1 VHDCLLILRISL
13 CKVLIFLYIY
23 IREIDSSI
31 KLVSPGS
38 ILLNGLLLST
48 VLGAI
53 GSILLIGFSD
63 PMISHVFGSDVANI
77 PARVCAVEYL
87 RVRSL
92 AVPLVL
98 MNYVITGF
106 CLGIQ
111 NIKVPV
117 LCTLL
122 SAGMNI
128 LGDYIFVSKL
138 GLGLKGTINSSCM
151 GYLSIEITTACSQ
164 VQP

>member
-1 VHDCLLILRISL
+1 MPLSNGFFQIASTQ
-13 CKVLIFLYIY
+13 
-23 IREIDSSI
+23 
-31 KLVSPGS
+31 LVSPGS
-38 ILLNGLLLST
+38 ILLNGLLVST
-48 VLGAI
+48 ILGAA
-53 GSILLIGFSD
+53 GSILLVGFSD
-63 PMISHVFGSDVANI
+63 PMIGHVFGSDAANI
-77 PARVCAVEYL
+77 AARTCAVEYL

-117 LCTLL
+117 FCTLL

-128 LGDYIFVSKL
+128 LGDYIFVSKF
-138 GLGLKGTINSSCM
+138 GLGLKGTM
-151 GYLSIEITTACSQ
+151 K
-164 VQP
+164 P

>member
-1 VHDCLLILRISL
+1 M
-13 CKVLIFLYIY
+13 
-23 IREIDSSI
+23 
-31 KLVSPGS
+31 SPGS
-38 ILLNGLLLST
+38 ILLNGLLVST
-48 VLGAI
+48 ILGTVGSVL
-53 GSILLIGFSD
+53 LVGFSES
-63 PMISHVFGSDVANI
+63 MIGNVFGCDAANLVA
-77 PARVCAVEYL
+77 RTCAIDYL

-128 LGDYIFVSKL
+128 LGDYIFVSKF
-138 GLGLKGTINSSCM
+138 GFGLKGK
-151 GYLSIEITTACSQ
+151 
-164 VQP
+164 